1 MPPGRCGTGY
11 LAHIQYLENELKSAV
26 SSYSPGPIQ
35 SNASYPVITI
45 MGGDI
50 EYTMAEGDDG
60 WRYEPRKDDPPSIFN
75 AEFENI

>member
-1 MPPGRCGTGY
+1 MPRPGWITGY
-11 LAHIQYLENELKSAV
+11 SKPIDILEYKLRSAV
-26 SSYSPGPIQ
+26 SSYSPGQIQ
-35 SNASYPVITI
+35 SNANYPVITI

-50 EYTMAEGDDG
+50 EYTMVEGDDG